1 MEEAKELH
9 APVRRKFC
17 RRKIITKGIDD
28 LWAADLLIMDKYSRQ
43 NKRF

>member
-9 APVRRKFC
+9 APVRRRFC
-17 RRKIITKGIDD
+17 QRKIITKGIDD